1 MIMKN
6 LNKAERQ
13 EKLVE
18 LLNDDPFL
26 TDKQLAEKFAVS
38 VQTVRLDR
46 RELEIPEVRKRIKSV
61 ARQTYS
67 KVKSVKSREIIGE
80 LVEIELNDFGSS
92 VLETT
97 KDMVLEK
104 AEIVRGHHIFA
115 QANSLAVAIIDTAV
129 AVTGSANIRY
139 QKPVSI
145 GERLVAS
152 AEVEAQDRN
161 KFTIAV
167 TTKVDEELIF
177 AGEFVI
183 FALEEEEIGEGG

>member
-1 MIMKN
+1 MKN

>member
-1 MIMKN
+1 MKN
-6 LNKAERQ
+6 LNKSERQ

-26 TDKQLAEKFAVS
+26 TDEQLAEKFAVS
-38 VQTVRLDR
+38 IQTVRLDR

-80 LVEIELNDFGSS
+80 LVEIELNKAGSS

-104 AEIVRGHHIFA
+104 AEVVRGHHIFA

-139 QKPVSI
+139 NKPVGI
-145 GERLVAS
+145 GERLLAA
-152 AEVEAQDRN
+152 AEVKNKEDN
-161 KFTIAV
+161 KFTIEV
-167 TTKVDEELIF
+167 TTKADDQLVF

-183 FALEEEEIGEGG
+183 FALEEEEIREGG